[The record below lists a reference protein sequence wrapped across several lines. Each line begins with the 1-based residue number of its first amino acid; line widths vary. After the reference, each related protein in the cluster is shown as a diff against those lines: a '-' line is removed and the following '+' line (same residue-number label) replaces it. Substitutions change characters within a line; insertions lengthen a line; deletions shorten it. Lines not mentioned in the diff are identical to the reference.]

1 MSFEKPERLLT
12 KEEWAV
18 LSEAAQDKAGDYQV
32 TAGKILR
39 GGQDMRLANFY
50 AKKANRIYGVLIG
63 LEKEYYETH
72 PDEDPDKKGA
82 NEVLH
87 KRPAFRPQQYAQVRA

>member
-12 KEEWAV
+12 KEEWDI
-18 LSEAAQDKAGDYQV
+18 LSEAARDKAGDYSV
-32 TAGKILR
+32 VAGNCVR
-39 GGQDMRLANFY
+39 GGGKKSRIAEFY

-63 LEKEYYETH
+63 LESEYYETH

-87 KRPAFRPQQYAQVRA
+87 K